1 MSFFLKSNNTYRA
14 FSGDSLNIGDT
25 LPAGNYVVQFDQHS
39 GFYLETKSSFSLPEK
54 IYGDCVKNSERIL
67 TTFRNRDSNTGV
79 LLVGEKGSGKTLLA
93 RKICNDSGLP
103 VLLVNSAF
111 TGDVFYSFLSSIEQ
125 PCIVFLDEFEK
136 VYDKEHQEKMLTLL
150 DGTYQS
156 KKLFVLTSNDQWRID
171 ANMKNRPGRIF
182 YLINFGGIEED
193 FIHEYCEDNLVEKE
207 FKSDIIRISKLFE
220 SFNFDLLCSVVEET
234 NRYGTNPIELISLLN
249 AKPEYC
255 ADILY
260 NLTVRIQ
267 SFTVPPSALAPRE
280 ISLNTSTESFAPDIY
295 FEYDTD
301 NERFDQISDI
311 LDPSE
316 HPDWDAIVA
325 LLKSGDIRFYNRR
338 QPGTL
343 SERIKSMKETRKT
356 SVEVN
361 LEPDDIVNFTND
373 GGVEYLADGGVSVML
388 TRDRS
393 KKKKKSM
400 F

>member
-1 MSFFLKSNNTYRA
+1 
-14 FSGDSLNIGDT
+14 
-25 LPAGNYVVQFDQHS
+25 
-39 GFYLETKSSFSLPEK
+39 
-54 IYGDCVKNSERIL
+54 
-67 TTFRNRDSNTGV
+67 
-79 LLVGEKGSGKTLLA
+79 
-93 RKICNDSGLP
+93 
-103 VLLVNSAF
+103 
-111 TGDVFYSFLSSIEQ
+111 
-125 PCIVFLDEFEK
+125 
-136 VYDKEHQEKMLTLL
+136 
-150 DGTYQS
+150 
-156 KKLFVLTSNDQWRID
+156 
-171 ANMKNRPGRIF
+171 
-182 YLINFGGIEED
+182 
-193 FIHEYCEDNLVEKE
+193 
-207 FKSDIIRISKLFE
+207 
-220 SFNFDLLCSVVEET
+220 
-234 NRYGTNPIELISLLN
+234 LISLLN

-255 ADILY
+255 ADIRY

-311 LDPSE
+311 LEPTE

-343 SERIKSMKETRKT
+343 SERIKSMKDTRKT

>member
-14 FSGDSLNIGDT
+14 FSGDSLNIGET
-25 LPAGNYVVQFDQHS
+25 LPAGNYVVQFDPHS

-54 IYGDCVKNSERIL
+54 IYGDCAKNSERIL
-67 TTFRNRDSNTGV
+67 NTFKSRDSNTGV

-93 RKICNDSGLP
+93 RKICKDSGLP

-136 VYDKEHQEKMLTLL
+136 VYDKDHQEKMLTLL

-156 KKLFVLTSNDQWRID
+156 KKLFILTSNDQWRID

-193 FIHEYCEDNLVEKE
+193 FIQEYCEDNLVEKE
-207 FKSDIIRISKLFE
+207 FKSDIVRISKLFE
-220 SFNFDLLCSVVEET
+220 TFNFDLLCSVVEET
-234 NRYGTNPIELISLLN
+234 NRYGSSPAELISLLN

-260 NLTVRIQ
+260 NLTIRIQ
-267 SFTVPPSALAPRE
+267 SIIVPPSSLSPRE

-295 FEYDTD
+295 FEYDED
-301 NERFDQISDI
+301 NEKSEQIGEI
-311 LDPSE
+311 LESND
-316 HPDWDAIVA
+316 PDWDVIVG
-325 LLKSGDIRFYNRR
+325 LLKSGDIRFFNRKT
-338 QPGTL
+338 QL
-343 SERIKSMKETRKT
+343 SLSDRLKSMKDVCRST
-356 SVEVN
+356 VEIN
-361 LEPDDIVNFTND
+361 LEPDDIVQFTND
-373 GGVEYLADGGVSVML
+373 GGVEYLIDGGVYVTLS
-388 TRDRS
+388 RDRS
-393 KKKKKSM
+393 KKKKKAL